1 MIVNE
6 ESLIIVSSKCIDT
19 IDKLNIPLTDKVEL
33 MINLKHFLDTKK
45 YENNIKV
52 LKIEQSKRRNK

>member
-1 MIVNE
+1 MKK

-33 MINLKHFLDTKK
+33 MLNLKHFLDSKK
-45 YENNIKV
+45 YEDNIKV
-52 LKIEQSKRRNK
+52 LKKEQCKRRNK